1 MLSDAHTHNKQA
13 IARAFGRAAASYDRF
28 AALQRASGERLLN
41 MIAAHNGRQVLDAGC
56 GTGYFSRCWQ
66 QLGKSVTALDLSA
79 EMLACAA
86 ERRSAAR
93 YVLGDIENLPLAD
106 CSVDI
111 SYSNLA
117 VQWCDDLPAALA
129 EFHRVTRAG
138 GAIAFSTLAEGS
150 LIELA
155 QAWQRLDGTRRV
167 NRFLPVSAIEAACRP
182 YRYQLHQEC
191 VTCCFP
197 DVPALLK
204 SLKGIGATWLHQGRT
219 PGLLSRKRLAAL
231 SASYPP
237 REDGYPLSYQLVY
250 GVIYRD

>member
-1 MLSDAHTHNKQA
+1 MLSEAHDKQA
-13 IARAFGRAAASYDRF
+13 IARAFGRAANSYDRF
-28 AALQRASGERLLN
+28 AALQRASGERLLK
-41 MIAAHNGRQVLDAGC
+41 MVAAHSGSQVLDAGC
-56 GTGYFSRCWQ
+56 GTGYFSRSWQ
-66 QLGKSVTALDLSA
+66 QMGKTVTALDLSA
-79 EMLACAA
+79 EMLAHAA
-86 ERRSAAR
+86 ERRSATR

-106 CSVDI
+106 SSVDI

-129 EFHRVTRAG
+129 ELYRVTRPG

-150 LIELA
+150 LIELD
-155 QAWQRLDGTRRV
+155 QAWRCLDGTRRV
-167 NRFLPVSAIEAACRP
+167 NRFLPVSVIDAACRP
-182 YRYQLHQEC
+182 YRYQRHQEC

-219 PGLLSRKRLAAL
+219 PGLLSRQRLEAL
-231 SASYPP
+231 ATAYPS
-237 REDGYPLSYQLVY
+237 RRDGYPLSYQLVY